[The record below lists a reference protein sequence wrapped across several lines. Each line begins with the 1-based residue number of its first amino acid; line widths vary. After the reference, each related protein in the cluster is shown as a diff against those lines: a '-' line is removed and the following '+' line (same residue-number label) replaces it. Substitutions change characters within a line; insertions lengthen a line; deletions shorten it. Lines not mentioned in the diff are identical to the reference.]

1 MADNSD
7 GSIWINVDLDD
18 RDAEKKLRSLADKI
32 RKLED
37 DTRIKTNQRDRLS
50 ARLEE
55 VEAAYK
61 QAINAGDDESA
72 KRLAKEYDSVSKKI
86 DSLNEKL
93 QVNADK
99 MGLLTERAEEYKK
112 QIGDT
117 GSEAAKG
124 GLLQRLARWNW
135 SKSEGGEAP
144 EEPVSRASVA
154 LGERTKNLLTQ
165 WKRVNTYLTNA
176 AGRLRVFSAL
186 TTKLGNIMSRVGK
199 LAAGAFIFSQLTRGF
214 SAMRSTMEDMLQT
227 NTNLMM
233 AMTRFKGA
241 VRAMIEPIYSAV
253 VPALTALLNL
263 LTRVVTALGTFTAT
277 IFGKTAAEA
286 QANAKALEEQADAT
300 EATGK
305 AAKDASKPL
314 ASFDEINKLD
324 TSQGGGGGGSAAAA
338 LAGTEAAGGVI
349 GGWGEMLSGFLDKLI
364 AKLPQLDAALQR
376 AAENFNDFARKA
388 AAALT
393 FPGLADQVAVLG
405 MGIADALNH
414 MIATIDW
421 GALGTALGA
430 GFNLA
435 LMGLVSFI
443 YGFDWLALGAAV
455 ADILNKSIEQMD
467 WQNVGR
473 LLWAKFKISIEFF
486 AGLLQSLDMA
496 ALAKAASDIAIGFV
510 DGISETL
517 EKIDWE
523 QLGRQTAALIANI
536 KWGKVT
542 AALFR
547 ALGTALAGLAQ
558 FLWGTIEDAWNSV
571 VNWWHDV
578 AYEDGQFTIEGLLDG
593 IAWKMDGILQWLKT
607 YVRDPFV
614 NGFKKL
620 FGINSPSTVMYE
632 QGVFL
637 MEGLLGGIRE
647 RWSAIQTTLTA
658 AWSSIRDGAAAAF
671 EQVRQK
677 VQDAWSRMWSG
688 VKGTLNRML
697 SGVESWINGIIRGIN
712 RLLKAVS
719 SVADAVGGLLGFK
732 APNLSISEVRL
743 PRLAQ
748 GAVIPPNR
756 EFLAVLGDQKQ
767 GTNIEAPLD
776 TIVQA
781 FRQAMG
787 ELGGSRFGQRELVL
801 KIGEREAGRIVVDL
815 FNQETSRVG
824 VTL

>member
-1 MADNSD
+1 MAD
-7 GSIWINVDLDD
+7 GSIEFNVELDAK
-18 RDAEKKLRSLADKI
+18 DAEAELRRLQKEIS
-32 RKLED
+32 KLED
-37 DTRIKTNQRDRLS
+37 DTKVKQAAKDRLTQQL
-50 ARLEE
+50 REI
-55 VEAAYK
+55 EAAYK
-61 QAINAGDDESA
+61 KAISAGDEETA
-72 KRLAKEYDSVSKKI
+72 KAMAKDYDSVAGKI
-86 DSLNEKL
+86 EAINEKL
-93 QVNADK
+93 DTNADK
-99 MGLLTERAEEYKK
+99 IKVAQERAAEYMR
-112 QIGDT
+112 QLETSPELPDASGGSGAERAATAIGKRS
-117 GSEAAKG
+117 G
-124 GLLQRLARWNW
+124 
-135 SKSEGGEAP
+135 
-144 EEPVSRASVA
+144 
-154 LGERTKNLLTQ
+154 NLIAQ

-186 TTKLGNIMSRVGK
+186 TTRLGSIMSRVGK
-199 LAAGAFIFSQLTRGF
+199 LAAGAFVFSQLTRGF
-214 SAMRSTMEDMLQT
+214 SAMRTSMEEMLQT

-241 VRAMIEPIYSAV
+241 VRAMIEPIYSGV

-324 TSQGGGGGGSAAAA
+324 TSKGGGGGGAAAAA
-338 LAGTEAAGGVI
+338 LAGTAATGGVI

-376 AAENFNDFARKA
+376 AAESFNDFARKA

-405 MGIADALNH
+405 MGLADALNH

-435 LMGLVSFI
+435 LMGLVSFV
-443 YGFDWLALGAAV
+443 YGFDWIALGAAV
-455 ADILNKSIEQMD
+455 MESVNHAVAQIE

-473 LLWAKFKISIEFF
+473 MIWAGFKIAIEFL
-486 AGLLQSLDMA
+486 AGLLQSADMA
-496 ALAKAASDIAIGFV
+496 QLAKAAGNLAIGIFNGV
-510 DGISETL
+510 TETL
-517 EKIDWE
+517 ETIDWE
-523 QLGRQTAALIANI
+523 EVGRQVADFLIHVDWAAVAVACFTVL
-536 KWGKVT
+536 G
-542 AALFR
+542 AAFKG
-547 ALGTALAGLAQ
+547 AIE
-558 FLWGTIEDAWNSV
+558 FLWGLILEAWDELVEWWHEDAK
-571 VNWWHDV
+571 
-578 AYEDGQFTIEGLLDG
+578 EDGENVVYGLLDG
-593 IAWKMDGILQWLKT
+593 IESVFRGIYNWLKT
-607 YVRDPFV
+607 YVVDPFV
-614 NGFKKL
+614 NGFKQL

-632 QGVFL
+632 QGVYL

-647 RWSAIQTTLTA
+647 RWSEIQTTLTA
-658 AWSSIRDGAAAAF
+658 AWATIRDGAAAAF

-688 VKGTLNRML
+688 VKGTLNSML

-712 RLLKAVS
+712 RLLEAVS
-719 SVADAVGGLLGFK
+719 SVAGAVGGLLGFK

-756 EFLAVLGDQKQ
+756 EFLAVLGDQSS
-767 GTNIEAPLD
+767 GRNIEAPEALLRQMAQDAASANTGMLQRIIQLMESGRVLVVDD
-776 TIVQA
+776 TVAAELTYKLNHQA
-781 FRQAMG
+781 SNIH
-787 ELGGSRFGQRELVL
+787 GGSLVSV
-801 KIGEREAGRIVVDL
+801 RAG
-815 FNQETSRVG
+815 G
-824 VTL
+824 

>member
-1 MADNSD
+1 MAD
-7 GSIWINVDLDD
+7 GSIEFNVELDAK
-18 RDAEKKLRSLADKI
+18 DAEAELRRLRKEI
-32 RKLED
+32 NKLED
-37 DTRIKTNQRDRLS
+37 DTKVKQAAKDRLTQQ
-50 ARLEE
+50 LQEI
-55 VEAAYK
+55 EAAYK
-61 QAINAGDDESA
+61 KAISAGDDETA
-72 KRLAKEYDSVSKKI
+72 KAMAKDYDSVAGKI
-86 DSLNEKL
+86 EAINEKL
-93 QVNADK
+93 DTNADK
-99 MGLLTERAEEYKK
+99 IKVAQERAAEYMR
-112 QIGDT
+112 QLETSPELSDAPGGSGAERAATAIG
-117 GSEAAKG
+117 KRG
-124 GLLQRLARWNW
+124 G
-135 SKSEGGEAP
+135 
-144 EEPVSRASVA
+144 
-154 LGERTKNLLTQ
+154 NLLTQ

-186 TTKLGNIMSRVGK
+186 TTRLGSIMSRVGK
-199 LAAGAFIFSQLTRGF
+199 LAAGAFVFSQLTRGF
-214 SAMRSTMEDMLQT
+214 SAMRTSMEEMLQT

-241 VRAMIEPIYSAV
+241 VRAMIEPIYSGV
-253 VPALTALLNL
+253 VPALTAMLNL

-324 TSQGGGGGGSAAAA
+324 LSQGGGGGGSAAAA
-338 LAGTEAAGGVI
+338 LAGTEATGGVI

-364 AKLPQLDAALQR
+364 AKLPQLDDALQR
-376 AAENFNDFARKA
+376 AAESFNDFARKA
-388 AAALT
+388 AEALT

-443 YGFDWLALGAAV
+443 YGFDWIALGAAV
-455 ADILNKSIEQMD
+455 MESVNHAVAQIE

-473 LLWAKFKISIEFF
+473 MIWAGFKIAIEFL
-486 AGLLQSLDMA
+486 AGLLQSADMA
-496 ALAKAASDIAIGFV
+496 QLAKAAGNLAIGIFNGV
-510 DGISETL
+510 TETL
-517 EKIDWE
+517 ETIDWE
-523 QLGRQTAALIANI
+523 EVGRQVADFLIHVDWAAVA
-536 KWGKVT
+536 VACFT
-542 AALFR
+542 V
-547 ALGTALAGLAQ
+547 LGTAFKGAIE
-558 FLWGTIEDAWNSV
+558 FLWGLILEPWDELVEWWHEDAE
-571 VNWWHDV
+571 
-578 AYEDGQFTIEGLLDG
+578 EDGENVVYGLLDG
-593 IAWKMDGILQWLKT
+593 IERVFRGIYHWLKT
-607 YVRDPFV
+607 YVVDPFV

-632 QGVFL
+632 QGVYL

-688 VKGTLNRML
+688 VKGTLNSML

-719 SVADAVGGLLGFK
+719 SVAGVVGGLLGFK

-787 ELGGSRFGQRELVL
+787 ELSGSRFGQRELVL

-824 VTL
+824 VRL

>member
-1 MADNSD
+1 MAD
-7 GSIWINVDLDD
+7 GSIEFNVELDAK
-18 RDAEKKLRSLADKI
+18 DAEAELRRLQKEIS
-32 RKLED
+32 KLED
-37 DTRIKTNQRDRLS
+37 DTKVKQAAKDRLTQQL
-50 ARLEE
+50 REI
-55 VEAAYK
+55 EAAYK
-61 QAINAGDDESA
+61 KAISAGDDETA
-72 KRLAKEYDSVSKKI
+72 KAMSKDYDSVAGKI
-86 DSLNEKL
+86 EAINEKL
-93 QVNADK
+93 DTNADK
-99 MGLLTERAEEYKK
+99 INAAKERAAEYMR
-112 QIGDT
+112 QLETSPELPDAPGGSGAERAATAIGKRS
-117 GSEAAKG
+117 G
-124 GLLQRLARWNW
+124 
-135 SKSEGGEAP
+135 
-144 EEPVSRASVA
+144 
-154 LGERTKNLLTQ
+154 NLIAQ

-186 TTKLGNIMSRVGK
+186 TTRLGSIMSRVGK
-199 LAAGAFIFSQLTRGF
+199 LAAGAFVFSQLTRGF
-214 SAMRSTMEDMLQT
+214 SAMRTSMEEMLQT

-253 VPALTALLNL
+253 VPALTAMLNL

-277 IFGKTAAEA
+277 IFGKTATEA

-324 TSQGGGGGGSAAAA
+324 NGGSSGGGGSAAAA
-338 LAGTEAAGGVI
+338 LAGTEATGGVI
-349 GGWGEMLSGFLDKLI
+349 GSWGEMLSGFLDKLI

-376 AAENFNDFARKA
+376 AAESFNDFARKA

-443 YGFDWLALGAAV
+443 YGFDWIALGAAV
-455 ADILNKSIEQMD
+455 ADILNKAIEQMD

-473 LLWAKFKISIEFF
+473 LLWAKFKISIEFL

-536 KWGKVT
+536 KWGEVT

-547 ALGTALAGLAQ
+547 ALGTALAGLAL
-558 FLWGTIEDAWNSV
+558 FLRGLIEDAWNDV
-571 VNWWHDV
+571 VDWWRDV

-593 IAWKMDGILQWLKT
+593 IAWKMDGIFRWLET
-607 YVRDPFV
+607 YVVDPFV
-614 NGFKKL
+614 NGFKQL

-647 RWSAIQTTLTA
+647 RWSEIQTTLTA
-658 AWSSIRDGAAAAF
+658 AWATIRDGAAAAF

-688 VKGTLNRML
+688 VKGTLNSML

-712 RLLKAVS
+712 RLLEAVS
-719 SVADAVGGLLGFK
+719 SVAGAVGGLLGFK

-756 EFLAVLGDQKQ
+756 EFLAVLGDQSS
-767 GTNIEAPLD
+767 GRNIEAPEALLRQMAQDAASANTGMLQRIIQLMESGRVLVVDD
-776 TIVQA
+776 TVAAELTYKLNHQA
-781 FRQAMG
+781 SNIH
-787 ELGGSRFGQRELVL
+787 GGSLVSV
-801 KIGEREAGRIVVDL
+801 RAG
-815 FNQETSRVG
+815 G
-824 VTL
+824 